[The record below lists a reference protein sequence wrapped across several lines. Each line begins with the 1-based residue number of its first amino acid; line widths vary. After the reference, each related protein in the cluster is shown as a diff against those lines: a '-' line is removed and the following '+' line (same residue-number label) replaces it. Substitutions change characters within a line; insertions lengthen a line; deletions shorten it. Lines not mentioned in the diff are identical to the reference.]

1 LVNDTTPSDVSPSR
15 PRRALHYVRLALVV
29 YLGVLL
35 VLLLFENKL
44 VYRATGP
51 DDWTPPPSTE
61 IRDVELTSCD
71 GTKIHGWW
79 CPAPN
84 SPRALLFLH
93 GNQGNLS
100 LRGQSILKIREHLG
114 VSVLI
119 IDYPGYGK
127 SSGSPSE
134 IGCYNAADA
143 AYEWLTEAQSVA
155 PSNLIVWGVSLGG
168 GVAVDLASRKPCGT
182 LVLVK
187 TFSTM
192 PDVAAKLYPW
202 IPVRWL
208 MRNRFNSLDKIRD
221 CRCPVFVAHGTTDE
235 LIPEA
240 LGRKLFE
247 AANEPKEYFAM
258 ADAGHN
264 DPLSSGMF
272 DALKAFLRKN

>member
-1 LVNDTTPSDVSPSR
+1 VDATTPSDVSPSL
-15 PRRALHYVRLALVV
+15 PRRALRFVRLAAVV
-29 YLGVLL
+29 YVGVVVVL
-35 VLLLFENKL
+35 VLFENKL
-44 VYRATGP
+44 VYRPAGAGR
-51 DDWTPPPSTE
+51 DWEAAPSKD
-61 IRDVELTSCD
+61 IQDIELTARD
-71 GTKIHGWW
+71 GATIHGWW
-79 CPAPN
+79 CPQPN
-84 SPRALLFLH
+84 SPRALLYLH
-93 GNQGNLS
+93 GNAGNLS
-100 LRGQSILKIREHLG
+100 WRGQSILKIREQLG

-127 SSGSPSE
+127 STGRPSE
-134 IGCYNAADA
+134 IGCYHAADA
-143 AYEWLTEAQSVA
+143 AYEWLTEAQAVA
-155 PSNLIVWGVSLGG
+155 PSNVIVWGASLGG
-168 GVAVDLASRKPCGT
+168 GVAVDLASRKPCGA

-192 PDVAAKLYPW
+192 PDVAARLYPW

-247 AANEPKEYFAM
+247 AANEPKEYFLM

-272 DALKAFLRKN
+272 DALKVFLQRH